1 MPGVRQLVALLSV
14 LALTVSLTGNAAA
27 GPWPNLLDNNTGGS
41 YSVAVSAVA
50 HLLAPFAC
58 PPITCKVQAGG
69 RVVANPKIVNLFW
82 DDNWDAHNP
91 GSLTKAQT
99 NATVQLLTSSEYLD
113 GANQYGVHRGNFV
126 GAHASSTLCQTM
138 RPTAHN
144 GSAASHTSPGTM
156 NLSSLL
162 GWVTCE
168 IQGSIG
174 TGVPLP
180 DNNTIYSVFLPEGVT
195 ITGSPGADCHSV
207 DAFHMTAAVLLPN
220 GDADLLLGIVLKLVA
235 FPVIVMPAECMLG
248 STPAATKDHFSE
260 VFAHELVEA
269 ALDPVAPT
277 GWIDN
282 KWAPD
287 IANWTSKGE
296 PGDICEGNAYSGVPG
311 IAISPVRLRSNGLSV
326 LRYWS
331 NKDKQC
337 IPIGVAAPTTT
348 TTTPAGTTPTKTTPT
363 KTPPTTTTT
372 TPSAPPAVA
381 SSPLAGAWSHVGTG
395 GKTGVPSLDGAVYA
409 LNADDPGVLFAGGS
423 FTSAGGNPK
432 AAHLAKWNGSAWS
445 AVGPTL
451 NGDVHAIA
459 YKAGKVFVG
468 GVFTNAGGDQNLDFV
483 AQWNG
488 VKWGPVCNSQGP
500 LITANVNA
508 LQIIG
513 STLYIG
519 GSFANGAGIASADF
533 ILACN
538 LSTGVA
544 SSTVLKDGDFAGGI
558 YALAADSH
566 GTLYAGG
573 GFSNVSGIAAAD
585 NIAAY
590 SGGSWHA
597 LGSGP
602 SPGGGPID
610 DFVRS
615 LTASGANVY
624 VGTDS
629 KNVGGVAQA
638 DHVARWNGSAWSS
651 VGANKNGKDGWFP
664 ATSFIYALTTSGS
677 RVFAAGSFQNAGG
690 DPRADQIAYFDGV
703 AWHALGSSGGKGPF
717 IGNGL
722 ALATSNQK
730 LFLGGNFTSAG
741 GDTQARGIASTSL
754 AAHAPAK

>member
-1 MPGVRQLVALLSV
+1 MPGVRQLVALLSGPRV
-14 LALTVSLTGNAAA
+14 HGLAVGQRCRRALAEPARQQH
-27 GPWPNLLDNNTGGS
+27 GGS

-144 GSAASHTSPGTM
+144 GSAASHTNPGTM

-248 STPAATKDHFSE
+248 STPAATKDDFSE

-337 IPIGVAAPTTT
+337 IPIGVAAHSTT
-348 TTTPAGTTPTKTTPT
+348 TTTPADTTPTKTTTT
-363 KTPPTTTTT
+363 KTTTDHH
-372 TPSAPPAVA
+372 PGRRRGLRSRALRSRAPGRTRNRRQGR
-381 SSPLAGAWSHVGTG
+381 S
-395 GKTGVPSLDGAVYA
+395 PSLNGAVYA
-409 LNADDPGVLFAGGS
+409 LNATTPGFS
-423 FTSAGGNPK
+423 SR
-432 AAHLAKWNGSAWS
+432 AAASRAPAATRRRPICELERVELDARRS
-445 AVGPTL
+445 PTL

-459 YKAGKVFVG
+459 YQRRQGLRRRRLHERGRRPEPRFRRA
-468 GVFTNAGGDQNLDFV
+468 
-483 AQWNG
+483 WNG
-488 VKWGPVCNSQGP
+488 VKWGPVCNSPGP
-500 LITANVNA
+500 LVTANVNA

-533 ILACN
+533 LLACN

-544 SSTVLKDGDFAGGI
+544 SSTVLKDGDFAGAI
-558 YALAADSH
+558 YALAADSQ

-573 GFSNVSGIAAAD
+573 GFSNLAGIPAAD
-585 NIAAY
+585 DIAAY
-590 SGGSWHA
+590 SGGAWHA

-615 LTASGANVY
+615 LTRRDELY

-629 KNVGGVAQA
+629 KNVGGIAQA
-638 DHVARWNGSAWSS
+638 DHVARWNGSAWSA
-651 VGANKNGKDGWFP
+651 VGANKNGTDGWFP
-664 ATSFIYALTTSGS
+664 ATGFIYALPTPA
-677 RVFAAGSFQNAGG
+677 RVSS
-690 DPRADQIAYFDGV
+690 PRARSRTRA
-703 AWHALGSSGGKGPF
+703 ATRTPTRSPTSTGSPGTPS
-717 IGNGL
+717 
-722 ALATSNQK
+722 ARTAAT
-730 LFLGGNFTSAG
+730 
-741 GDTQARGIASTSL
+741 ARGSATAWRSPPPTRSSTRAGTSRAPAATRRL
-754 AAHAPAK
+754 AASPPPHSPRMLP